1 MSLFQYCTKRLFS
14 LKQDLQTTLP
24 TMLFDLLAY
33 ASTFKLHP
41 LGGGSGCADDVKR
54 KFLTPS
60 STPSERRRR
69 LRDPDSCGH
78 PAMRSRRK
86 RITKN
91 VAKKV
96 VYRIEEGIKEE
107 EDVGE
112 IAKKILILEDHGEDE
127 GADEEDDAHAQDA
140 AVPSSMAPSGL
151 PPCSQVP
158 DEE

>member
-33 ASTFKLHP
+33 ASIFKLHP

-96 VYRIEEGIKEE
+96 VYWMEQGLKED
-107 EDVGE
+107 EDVRKTT
-112 IAKKILILEDHGEDE
+112 KKTMILMTSRD
-127 GADEEDDAHAQDA
+127 
-140 AVPSSMAPSGL
+140 P
-151 PPCSQVP
+151 
-158 DEE
+158 

>member
-33 ASTFKLHP
+33 ASIFKLHP

-78 PAMRSRRK
+78 PAMRSRRRK
-86 RITKN
+86 RIAKD

-96 VYRIEEGIKEE
+96 VYWMEQGFKED
-107 EDVGE
+107 EDVRKTTE
-112 IAKKILILEDHGEDE
+112 KTMILMTSRD
-127 GADEEDDAHAQDA
+127 
-140 AVPSSMAPSGL
+140 P
-151 PPCSQVP
+151 
-158 DEE
+158 